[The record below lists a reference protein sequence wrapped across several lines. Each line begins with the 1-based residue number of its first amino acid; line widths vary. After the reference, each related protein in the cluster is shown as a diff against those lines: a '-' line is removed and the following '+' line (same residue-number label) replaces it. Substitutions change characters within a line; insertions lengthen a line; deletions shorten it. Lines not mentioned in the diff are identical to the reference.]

1 MCVGHR
7 PIKAEPVS
15 HEDGRGV
22 HERSGIADER
32 ADEALVEQFVGHGF
46 LRCGLTGS
54 RTSLVGTREQSFRTG
69 TAFQYGKP
77 GAGPEWS
84 SARLW
89 QVAVQH
95 AHPIPLVGR
104 DAEQSALALAL
115 RTAKQGAFRCIV
127 IDGEPGI
134 GKTRLAIARGYQ
146 GLRRMRLQMAS

>member
-1 MCVGHR
+1 MVVRH
-7 PIKAEPVS
+7 
-15 HEDGRGV
+15 
-22 HERSGIADER
+22 
-32 ADEALVEQFVGHGF
+32 
-46 LRCGLTGS
+46 
-54 RTSLVGTREQSFRTG
+54 
-69 TAFQYGKP
+69 
-77 GAGPEWS
+77 
-84 SARLW
+84 RLW
-89 QVAVQH
+89 EVAVQH

>member
-1 MCVGHR
+1 MASSLWFDWFKNQPGGYTQ
-7 PIKAEPVS
+7 AELPYWY
-15 HEDGRGV
+15 
-22 HERSGIADER
+22 GI
-32 ADEALVEQFVGHGF
+32 
-46 LRCGLTGS
+46 
-54 RTSLVGTREQSFRTG
+54 
-69 TAFQYGKP
+69 QYGKP
-77 GAGPEWS
+77 GAG
-84 SARLW
+84 AGVVVRHRLW
-89 QVAVQH
+89 EVAVQH